1 MLQDNGRAVAV
12 TLLEI
17 SCVQV
22 VYVRTLERDGYCALQ
37 VGAGEPK
44 LSRVSK
50 PEKARFAACGVAPK
64 KFICEFRVSPDEV
77 LEAGHILLP
86 SHFKLGQFVDVRGRS
101 IGKGFSG
108 VVKRHNFS
116 GLFATHGV
124 SKAERS
130 QGSTGGCQDPGRVFK
145 GKKMAGHQGDEH
157 VVEQN
162 LLVMHVDDES
172 GLLAVQGGI
181 PGAVGSWVTVADAIK
196 KPAFLEIA
204 A

>member
-1 MLQDNGRAVAV
+1 
-12 TLLEI
+12 
-17 SCVQV
+17 

-101 IGKGFSG
+101 KSAPSLALIPEKVSALLLLPEA
-108 VVKRHNFS
+108 HNNHLSPEF
-116 GLFATHGV
+116 
-124 SKAERS
+124 
-130 QGSTGGCQDPGRVFK
+130 
-145 GKKMAGHQGDEH
+145 
-157 VVEQN
+157 
-162 LLVMHVDDES
+162 
-172 GLLAVQGGI
+172 
-181 PGAVGSWVTVADAIK
+181 
-196 KPAFLEIA
+196 
-204 A
+204 